1 MHPTKT
7 HAPNTKARRAAARM
21 AAFAV
26 VGALVASIAGPAAA
40 KEEWKL
46 GTVGAPGS
54 GLLRM
59 GEIVAEGMTKGGG
72 DEFSVHTQSIANE
85 QEMVQQVIR
94 GRIQVGATS
103 GQGLGAAVPDATV
116 LAFPFLWDNDKQRDY
131 VMQKFVKPVLAEIL
145 AKKGLQ
151 ILEIAD
157 AAYYGVFCH
166 FDCRDPASLKN
177 VKVRVSP
184 TAASRLFWSEI
195 GANPVQLPISEL
207 WPGLEQNLVRAADIP
222 LPFYITTPAQ
232 QSAPHFVNTNHFH
245 AAWIY
250 FMNKRLHDGLSE
262 ARRKSLAENIPSAQ
276 ALIAVYAKDVA
287 EARVKHESRGGKF
300 YEIGDDLKA
309 KWRGSIEAKIP
320 ELLKTMGPDA
330 QTLYDAIRAGKAEAA
345 KVSG

>member
-1 MHPTKT
+1 MNELNGRK
-7 HAPNTKARRAAARM
+7 PNAAGRSTSAHAAALIL
-21 AAFAV
+21 A
-26 VGALVASIAGPAAA
+26 GALVASMAAPAAA

-103 GQGLGAAVPDATV
+103 GQGLGAAVPDASV

-131 VMQKFVKPVLAEIL
+131 VMQKFVKPVLGEIL

-184 TAASRLFWSEI
+184 TAASRLFWTEI

-250 FMNKRLHDGLSE
+250 FMNKRLHDGLSDT
-262 ARRKSLAENIPSAQ
+262 RRKALADNLPSGQ

-287 EARVKHESRGGKF
+287 EARVKHESRGGRF
-300 YEIGDDLKA
+300 YEIGDELKA
-309 KWRGSIEAKIP
+309 KWRSGIEAKIP

-345 KVSG
+345 KVAG